1 MHRAAIL
8 RRLSDQLNFAMLSAG
23 VHTQDQEKAMK
34 IIFGTLLALA
44 SLGVMAQDKAAEP
57 AAKETP
63 KAKAADAPIPEKV
76 PAKESE
82 GSGPTVSIRTRDNGD
97 VVEEYREG
105 GIVRMVKV
113 TPTRGKP
120 YYIMDNNGDGRLDR
134 ADAEAAGGVVP
145 VSWIIATW

>member
-1 MHRAAIL
+1 
-8 RRLSDQLNFAMLSAG
+8 
-23 VHTQDQEKAMK
+23 MK
-34 IIFGTLLALA
+34 IIFGTLLTLA
-44 SLGVMAQDKAAEP
+44 SLGFVTAGNAAEP
-57 AAKETP
+57 AKKEAP
-63 KAKAADAPIPEKV
+63 KAKAEDAPIPEKV

-82 GSGPTVSIRTRDNGD
+82 ANGPSVSIRTRDNGD

>member
-1 MHRAAIL
+1 
-8 RRLSDQLNFAMLSAG
+8 
-23 VHTQDQEKAMK
+23 MK
-34 IIFGTLLALA
+34 MFFGTLITLA
-44 SLGVMAQDKAAEP
+44 SLGFLGAANAAEP
-57 AAKETP
+57 AAKEAP
-63 KAKAADAPIPEKV
+63 KAKAEEAPIPEKI
-76 PAKESE
+76 PAKERE
-82 GSGPTVSIRTRDNGD
+82 GAGPTVSIRTRDNGD
-97 VVEEYREG
+97 IVEEYREG